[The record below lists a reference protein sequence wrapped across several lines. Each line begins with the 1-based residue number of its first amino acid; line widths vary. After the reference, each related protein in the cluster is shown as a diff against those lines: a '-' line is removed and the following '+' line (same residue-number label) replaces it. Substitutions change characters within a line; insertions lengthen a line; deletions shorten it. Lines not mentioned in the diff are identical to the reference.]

1 MATAQHVCESVSN
14 INAGVLKNNCFPDH
28 AKSFLRFCSSRGV
41 LVQSKMSCIGKN
53 CLHGRWGLRISK
65 EIRKSLE
72 VCFVYGVKFIRRQT
86 QTSFVASVYKYRGPC
101 MSLLAVCT
109 EHPADLHWS
118 FYVREAIV
126 KKKRDFMKN
135 FYIMVTKWWP
145 PQRLAFY
152 VISDCHDIQQN
163 WALLLAPP
171 QSGAHSSL

>member
-1 MATAQHVCESVSN
+1 MQHVCESVSN

-86 QTSFVASVYKYRGPC
+86 QTSFVESVYKYRGPC

-109 EHPADLHWS
+109 EHPADLHRS
-118 FYVREAIV
+118 
-126 KKKRDFMKN
+126 
-135 FYIMVTKWWP
+135 
-145 PQRLAFY
+145 FY
-152 VISDCHDIQQN
+152 VISDCHGIQKN
-163 WALLLAPP
+163 WALLLAP
-171 QSGAHSSL
+171 QSGAHSRGVFRDFHSIVWTIPNPTHL